1 MAIRRIFWKY
11 SEFHEYL
18 PKKADQSADSGFLDF
33 LRIDICGFYKYI
45 FKGNFFNK
53 KNELNWEEFKV
64 AFFSYFQ
71 ISSSPI
77 SNPYVCR
84 IFF

>member
-33 LRIDICGFYKYI
+33 LRIDNCGFYKYI
-45 FKGNFFNK
+45 FKGNFINK
-53 KNELNWEEFKV
+53 KKD
-64 AFFSYFQ
+64 
-71 ISSSPI
+71 
-77 SNPYVCR
+77 
-84 IFF
+84 